1 MRLDRQID
9 YCCWLLPLPLVA
21 AVDTLAVAV
30 AAAISAFVSV
40 VVVVVVVLVLVFC
53 VIIVEVKVIV
63 VTGPLLTAVFR
74 MVRIYYQMDDYWEQK
89 YFRLV
94 RGVEPWFGAELEIMA
109 SATVSSS

>member
-1 MRLDRQID
+1 MF
-9 YCCWLLPLPLVA
+9 V
-21 AVDTLAVAV
+21 
-30 AAAISAFVSV
+30 AAISAFVSV
-40 VVVVVVVLVLVFC
+40 VVVVVVVLVLVLVLVFC